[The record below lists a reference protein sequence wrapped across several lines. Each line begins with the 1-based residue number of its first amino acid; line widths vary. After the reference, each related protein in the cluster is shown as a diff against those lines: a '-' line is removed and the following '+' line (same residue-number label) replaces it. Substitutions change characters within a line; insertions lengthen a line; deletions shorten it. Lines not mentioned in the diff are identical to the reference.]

1 MGWLGW
7 TVVAVLAIALV
18 AGLALHQAI
27 QHNGAGV
34 LNTADWLFRGDKQIR
49 LVAKVQYGKEHQQK
63 LEMFVPATVAPSQA
77 PYPVVVFIHGGG
89 WDSGDPYDYRF
100 VARAL
105 APEGYAVVV
114 AGYRLYPHAKFPGM
128 LEDGAAA
135 LRWVQDHA
143 KEFGADPDRVVLIG
157 HSAGA
162 YNAAMLALDRQWLG
176 REGLDAD
183 KLRGV
188 IGLAGPYDFLPLD
201 TDETRHSFG
210 GTGDLAATQPINFAR
225 ADAPP
230 LYLLTGDADHTV
242 RPRNSQA
249 LARAMSAAGRPTA
262 AELLPGV
269 SHTKIVMLLA
279 MPFARD
285 RQVLDRVLAFLG
297 QVTRPAP
304 GPVSAPVQPQ
314 PR

>member
-1 MGWLGW
+1 MGLLGW
-7 TVVAVLAIALV
+7 TALAVLAIALV
-18 AGLALHQAI
+18 LGLALRQAI
-27 QHNGAGV
+27 AHNGAGV
-34 LNTADWLFRGDKQIR
+34 LNTTDWLFRGDWQIR
-49 LVAKVQYGKEHQQK
+49 LVAKVRYGADKQQK
-63 LEMFVPATVAPSQA
+63 LEMFVPAKAATPG
-77 PYPVVVFIHGGG
+77 PFPVVVFIHGGG

-143 KEFGADPDRVVLIG
+143 RQYGADPDRVVLMG

-176 REGLDAD
+176 REGLDANR
-183 KLRGV
+183 LRGV

-210 GTGDLAATQPINFAR
+210 GAGDLAATQPINFAR

-230 LYLLTGDADHTV
+230 LYLLTGDDDHTV

-249 LARAMSAAGRPTA
+249 LAKAMTAAGRPTT
-262 AELLPGV
+262 AELLHGV

-285 RQVLDRVLAFLG
+285 RTVLDRVLAFLG
-297 QVTRPAP
+297 QVTRP
-304 GPVSAPVQPQ
+304 GVSAPVQPQ